1 MRKFS
6 IEKSLSKILE
16 KLHKRDKVTYESILG
31 KIQEIVNS
39 KEVNHYKNLRSPMQE
54 FKRVHVNGPFVVIF
68 IYLPEEDKLEF
79 YDFDH
84 HDNIYK
90 KRLTN

>member
-6 IEKSLSKILE
+6 IERPLSKILE
-16 KLHKRDKVTYESILG
+16 KLHKRNPVTYEAILD

-39 KEVNHYKNLRSPMQE
+39 KEVTRYKNLRSPMQE
-54 FKRVHVNGPFVVIF
+54 FKRIHVNGPFVVIF
-68 IYLPEEDKLEF
+68 TYLPIEDKIEF

-84 HDNIYK
+84 HDNI
-90 KRLTN
+90 L